1 MGSHHSEDGAQMTD
15 HSQSDVL
22 GLCKSAAPAIDNGA
36 IATIEQRDKEE
47 ASVEVPQVAIKLVE
61 VQLMIQGKT
70 DTLGGSSLNET
81 AKKVY

>member
-47 ASVEVPQVAIKLVE
+47 ASVEVP
-61 VQLMIQGKT
+61 
-70 DTLGGSSLNET
+70 
-81 AKKVY
+81 